1 MNKKA
6 INEKLRFDIAASE
19 CAALGSLLGAE
30 IAQKFGPRDET
41 PLSILSYAT
50 DGALIAGLNAL
61 AHWRW
66 LYIRHLWVREDYRG
80 MGYGGQLID
89 AAQMIAQERDYA
101 GLYIDTFEQSI
112 ADFYEKKGFTRS
124 GAIKDFPLGGTRIF
138 LSKALH
144 S

>member
-1 MNKKA
+1 M
-6 INEKLRFDIAASE
+6 
-19 CAALGSLLGAE
+19 
-30 IAQKFGPRDET
+30 
-41 PLSILSYAT
+41 
-50 DGALIAGLNAL
+50 
-61 AHWRW
+61 
-66 LYIRHLWVREDYRG
+66 REDYRG

-89 AAQMIAQERDYA
+89 AAQKIAQERDYA

-144 S
+144 I

>member
-1 MNKKA
+1 MNNKA
-6 INEKLRFDIAASE
+6 INEKLRFDIASSE

-30 IAQKFGPRDET
+30 IAKKFGPRDET
-41 PLSILSYAT
+41 PLSILSYAA
-50 DGALIAGLNAL
+50 DGALIAGLNGL

-66 LYIRHLWVREDYRG
+66 LYIRHLWVREDCRS

-89 AAQMIAQERDYA
+89 AAQQIARERNYA

-112 ADFYEKKGFTRS
+112 AHFYEKKGFTRS
-124 GAIKDFPLGGTRIF
+124 GAINNFPVGGARIF
-138 LSKALH
+138 LSKALR